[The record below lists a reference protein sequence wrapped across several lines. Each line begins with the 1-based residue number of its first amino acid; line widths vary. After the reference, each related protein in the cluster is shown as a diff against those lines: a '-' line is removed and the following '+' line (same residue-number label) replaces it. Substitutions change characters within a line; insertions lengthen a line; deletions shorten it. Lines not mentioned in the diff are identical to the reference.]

1 AAAAGAGRAAGR
13 PRPPER
19 GPMRQAFIGLGANQ
33 GDLVATLNAAV
44 QSLGSLEQSQF
55 VATSPFYRS
64 SPIEASGPDYLN
76 AVVRIDTD
84 LEPYGLLLHLLE
96 IEMVFGRKRRG
107 SDARRNAPRNID
119 LDLLL
124 VGDLIIRSAPLVLP
138 HPRMH
143 ERAFVLRPLLD
154 LAPAVA
160 IPGRGLAHRHW
171 RAVSGQRLARTRP

>member
-1 AAAAGAGRAAGR
+1 
-13 PRPPER
+13 
-19 GPMRQAFIGLGANQ
+19 MRQAYIGLGANQ

-44 QSLGSLEQSQF
+44 HSLGSLEQSQF
-55 VATSPFYRS
+55 VAASPFYLS
-64 SPIEASGPDYLN
+64 APIEANGPDYLN

-96 IEMVFGRKRRG
+96 IEMVFGRKRG
-107 SDARRNAPRNID
+107 GGPDARRNAPRSID
-119 LDLLL
+119 LDLLM

-154 LAPAVA
+154 IAPDLTVPGHGPASQLLSRVSDQVVA
-160 IPGRGLAHRHW
+160 PF
-171 RAVSGQRLARTRP
+171 RPRDVAEQPADPDASQGED